1 MGGLSLNEESTR
13 VVLTNGTTHESAVSF
28 GQRDFFLP
36 CAVVTARIHN
46 WPK

>member
-28 GQRDFFLP
+28 GQRDFSIQW
-36 CAVVTARIHN
+36 ATVN
-46 WPK
+46 SE